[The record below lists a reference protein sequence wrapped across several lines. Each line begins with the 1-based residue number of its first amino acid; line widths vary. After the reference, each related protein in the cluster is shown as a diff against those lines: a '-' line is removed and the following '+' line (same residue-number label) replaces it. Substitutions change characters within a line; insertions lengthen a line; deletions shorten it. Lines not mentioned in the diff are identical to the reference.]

1 LYEDCPLNFRFND
14 DPFLE
19 KKILPQYD
27 DPAAEEVCYSC
38 CIPKKDELGSFCEFI
53 YSLDSF
59 IQGVTL
65 DEKGRF
71 SGQAEKK
78 LEEVNYAFV
87 L

>member
-1 LYEDCPLNFRFND
+1 M
-14 DPFLE
+14 
-19 KKILPQYD
+19 
-27 DPAAEEVCYSC
+27 
-38 CIPKKDELGSFCEFI
+38 
-53 YSLDSF
+53 YSLDSS

-71 SGQAEKK
+71 SGEAEKK